1 MSRFIQGDCV
11 RVMATFPGNAVDF
24 ILTDPPYLVGFRD
37 RQGRTIAGDKT
48 DEWLQPACN
57 EMYRVLK
64 KDALMVSFYGWNRV
78 DRFMAAWKNAGFSVV
93 GHLVFTKT
101 YTSKAAYVGY
111 RHECAYI
118 LAKGR
123 PALPQKPLPD
133 VLGWKYSGNRH
144 HPTEKPVT
152 SLQPLIESF
161 THPNAIVLDPFAG
174 SGSTCVAALQS
185 GRRYIGIELLE
196 QYHRAGQQRLAAVQR
211 AMQQGAANDNW
222 FEPEA
227 AYAKAHNISNEQ
239 ATQELASRSTRASAG
254 MYGDAHAEWGV
265 KPKILGVGGGL
276 GVKGGG
282 RAGIDWEDNDAHT
295 ASSNTQSSH
304 NARHDI
310 DARAT
315 QDFKEASD
323 YFTSRKVSE
332 SGSHTDNNAD
342 SRVDQLSAALNS
354 AKQSYD
360 QFTTNMTRSH
370 EYAEMASR
378 TESMSGQMSEDLS
391 QQFAQYVM
399 KHAPQDAEAI
409 LTNTSS
415 PEIAERRRA
424 MAWSFVQEQVQPG
437 VDNAWR
443 ESRGDIGKGMESV
456 PSGGG
461 SQDII
466 ADHQGHQAIIEQ
478 RTQDSNIRNDVKH
491 QVDNMVTEYKGNIGD
506 TQNSIRG
513 EENIVRGQYSE
524 LQNHHKTEALSQN
537 NKYNEEKS
545 AQERMPG
552 ADSPQEL
559 MKRAKEYQDKYKQ

>member
-196 QYHRAGQQRLAAVQR
+196 QYHRAGQQRLTGTGAELVLSGSQWQSLPVLPADGTQVSFPYAGEWLTEDEIRAVLAAVRDAVRSVSCRVAEDTRRIR
-211 AMQQGAANDNW
+211 AALTTTGQTLLTRQTRRFRLVVKESDHPCWLDEDDENLPVVLDAILNRGARFSAVEMYLVSDCIEHILSSGLACDVLRIPDEPPRQW
-222 FEPEA
+222 FD
-227 AYAKAHNISNEQ
+227 
-239 ATQELASRSTRASAG
+239 R
-254 MYGDAHAEWGV
+254 GV
-265 KPKILGVGGGL
+265 LREV
-276 GVKGGG
+276 V
-282 RAGIDWEDNDAHT
+282 RE
-295 ASSNTQSSH
+295 
-304 NARHDI
+304 
-310 DARAT
+310 ARA
-315 QDFKEASD
+315 EIRSM
-323 YFTSRKVSE
+323 
-332 SGSHTDNNAD
+332 AD
-342 SRVDQLSAALNS
+342 AL
-354 AKQSYD
+354 AK
-360 QFTTNMTRSH
+360 
-370 EYAEMASR
+370 
-378 TESMSGQMSEDLS
+378 
-391 QQFAQYVM
+391 
-399 KHAPQDAEAI
+399 
-409 LTNTSS
+409 
-415 PEIAERRRA
+415 
-424 MAWSFVQEQVQPG
+424 
-437 VDNAWR
+437 
-443 ESRGDIGKGMESV
+443 
-456 PSGGG
+456 
-461 SQDII
+461 
-466 ADHQGHQAIIEQ
+466 
-478 RTQDSNIRNDVKH
+478 
-491 QVDNMVTEYKGNIGD
+491 
-506 TQNSIRG
+506 IRG
-513 EENIVRGQYSE
+513 
-524 LQNHHKTEALSQN
+524 
-537 NKYNEEKS
+537 
-545 AQERMPG
+545 
-552 ADSPQEL
+552 
-559 MKRAKEYQDKYKQ
+559 

>member
-211 AMQQGAANDNW
+211 AMQQGAANDT
-222 FEPEA
+222 EA
-227 AYAKAHNISNEQ
+227 AGTAVRLFRFSLHPGWS
-239 ATQELASRSTRASAG
+239 
-254 MYGDAHAEWGV
+254 
-265 KPKILGVGGGL
+265 GGYRL
-276 GVKGGG
+276 
-282 RAGIDWEDNDAHT
+282 
-295 ASSNTQSSH
+295 
-304 NARHDI
+304 
-310 DARAT
+310 
-315 QDFKEASD
+315 
-323 YFTSRKVSE
+323 
-332 SGSHTDNNAD
+332 SGSITGATGRDADLLPEYPGGHTDH
-342 SRVDQLSAALNS
+342 LP
-354 AKQSYD
+354 
-360 QFTTNMTRSH
+360 
-370 EYAEMASR
+370 
-378 TESMSGQMSEDLS
+378 GQR
-391 QQFAQYVM
+391 Q
-399 KHAPQDAEAI
+399 HA
-409 LTNTSS
+409 
-415 PEIAERRRA
+415 
-424 MAWSFVQEQVQPG
+424 
-437 VDNAWR
+437 
-443 ESRGDIGKGMESV
+443 
-456 PSGGG
+456 
-461 SQDII
+461 
-466 ADHQGHQAIIEQ
+466 
-478 RTQDSNIRNDVKH
+478 
-491 QVDNMVTEYKGNIGD
+491 
-506 TQNSIRG
+506 
-513 EENIVRGQYSE
+513 
-524 LQNHHKTEALSQN
+524 
-537 NKYNEEKS
+537 
-545 AQERMPG
+545 
-552 ADSPQEL
+552 
-559 MKRAKEYQDKYKQ
+559 